1 MITVEGCL
9 DDSCGLCCYAV
20 GDDMAVNVC
29 EGEVVGSRSR
39 GGQGEEGFWTYSARL
54 AGPADLENTS
64 GVS

>member
-29 EGEVVGSRSR
+29 KGEVVGSRSR
-39 GGQGEEGFWTYSARL
+39 GGQGEEGFSTYSARL
-54 AGPADLENTS
+54 AGPADLENTF